1 MTRAVLTDELLSTI
15 HSRAEKTD
23 RENVFFDEDL
33 ADLKAAGYLSAFV
46 PTEFG
51 GAGLTLEEIVNE
63 QIRLAGAAPATALAV
78 NMHHIVVGV
87 GRMLHDAG
95 LEGGARILK
104 DAGEG
109 HLFAFGIS
117 EPSNDLVLFGSI
129 TDAKPDGEGGFS
141 FTGTKIFTS
150 LAPAWTRLMTFG
162 RDDSEGDPMSVFAVL
177 NREDGGFTIKEDWD
191 TLGMRATQSHTTKLE
206 GAHAPAEQILCRIE
220 PGPNA
225 HPVVWGIFSHFEI
238 LLAACYTGIGKRAI
252 EVAAETVK
260 NRASVKNQ
268 TSYANDP
275 DIRWRLASAAIEMDG
290 IYPQLTLAA
299 RDIDQGVDRGPLWM
313 PMVSAIKV
321 RATEAAKNSVEK
333 AIRACGGRSYYNSHE
348 LSRLYRDVLAGL
360 FQPSDDES
368 THAAWANVV
377 LGPIE
382 K

>member
-1 MTRAVLTDELLSTI
+1 MPTAVLTDELLATI
-15 HSRAEKTD
+15 HSRAEQID
-23 RENVFFDEDL
+23 RENRFFDDDL
-33 ADLKAAGYLSAFV
+33 ADLKEVGYLSAFV
-46 PTEFG
+46 PEEFG
-51 GAGLTLEEIVNE
+51 GAGLSLEEIVNE

-87 GRMLHDAG
+87 GRMLNEAG
-95 LEGGARILK
+95 LEAGARILK
-104 DAGEG
+104 DAGDG
-109 HLFAFGIS
+109 HLFGFGIS

-129 TDAKPDGEGGFS
+129 TDAKPDGKGGFT

-162 RDDSEGDPMSVFAVL
+162 RDDSEGEPMSVFAVL

-191 TLGMRATQSHTTKLE
+191 VLGMRATQSHTTKLE
-206 GAHAPAEQILCRIE
+206 GAHAPADQILCRIE

-238 LLAACYTGIGKRAI
+238 LLAACYTGIGKRAL
-252 EVAAETVK
+252 EVAVETVK
-260 NRASVKNQ
+260 NRDSVKNQ
-268 TSYANDP
+268 TTYANDP
-275 DIRWRLASAAIEMDG
+275 DIRWRLADAAIEMDG

-299 RDIDQGVDRGPLWM
+299 RDIDQGVDRGALWM

-321 RATEAAKNSVEK
+321 RATEAAKNTVEK

-368 THAAWANVV
+368 THAAWANVL